1 MDAHGSRYVE
11 NFSCCMYDQISR
23 NFRSLT
29 ENAESV
35 THTRTHTQT
44 DPPTYTGLLISPQSS
59 IDWGLI
65 ISTSFPGNIA
75 SLRHTL
81 KVIILLINSI
91 INTIK
96 IVHKASRSLKYL
108 LIIRG
113 VVKKSLFFRVK

>member
-44 DPPTYTGLLISPQSS
+44 DPPTYTGLLNKP
-59 IDWGLI
+59 
-65 ISTSFPGNIA
+65 PN
-75 SLRHTL
+75 LRLGAKNLFETHRAHKL
-81 KVIILLINSI
+81 SAAMQ
-91 INTIK
+91 TIEK
-96 IVHKASRSLKYL
+96 NLHGITCCS
-108 LIIRG
+108 
-113 VVKKSLFFRVK
+113 